1 MDASAGLIIA
11 AVLAGLLCLRRR
23 RCADPAVRREQ
34 NEVLMQIEVERK
46 ERA

>member
-1 MDASAGLIIA
+1 MDASAGLIIT

-23 RCADPAVRREQ
+23 RCADPVVRREQ
-34 NEVLMQIEVERK
+34 NEVLMHMEVERR